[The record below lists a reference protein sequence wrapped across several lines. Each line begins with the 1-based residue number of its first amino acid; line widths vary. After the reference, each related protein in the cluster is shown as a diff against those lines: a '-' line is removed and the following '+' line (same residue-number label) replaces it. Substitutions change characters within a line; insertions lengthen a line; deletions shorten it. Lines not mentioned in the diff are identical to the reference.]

1 MPARTSVAQRF
12 EMFDHTVAGMEER
25 LFKARAPA
33 EMMTVLRWGL
43 DEMDRAY
50 DETPARVLAK
60 VACRSGCASCCH
72 VPVDVQA
79 HEVFFAADHI
89 QVHFSPAALTAVIAR
104 LARHR
109 ARIAAFDEGERPR
122 SRHPCALLRAGACS
136 IYEGRPETCR
146 AHHSSDAV
154 LCAANEADASVN
166 VTKAYLPALR
176 ARMFAVMM
184 GLDEAMEA
192 CGYDER
198 CYDFGSALHEALT
211 NSRCLMR
218 WLRRQPAFPDNCL
231 AGAAG

>member
-33 EMMTVLRWGL
+33 EMMSALRWGL
-43 DEMDRAY
+43 DEMDKTYA
-50 DETPARVLAK
+50 ETPPGVLAK

-79 HEVFFAADHI
+79 H
-89 QVHFSPAALTAVIAR
+89 
-104 LARHR
+104 
-109 ARIAAFDEGERPR
+109 
-122 SRHPCALLRAGACS
+122 
-136 IYEGRPETCR
+136 
-146 AHHSSDAV
+146 HSSDAA
-154 LCAANEADASVN
+154 LCAANQADASVN

-184 GLDEAMEA
+184 GLDEALEA

-198 CYDFGSALHEALT
+198 CYDFGSALHESLT

-218 WLRRQPAFPDNCL
+218 WLRRLPAFPDNCL
-231 AGAAG
+231 AGGG